1 MDSEYKPT
9 FFDSQL
15 QTHQLQIMKTMIPYL
30 SAGQQ
35 RPFALLIKYMELQ
48 KQPSFFQWYTY
59 HSGSQQPVS
68 TGADVSD
75 AYRYQRTVYTRRE
88 RNYWKLFKYV
98 SDAVCLWYPVF
109 LISSLYHLLFY
120 GSLSTC

>member
-15 QTHQLQIMKTMIPYL
+15 QNHQLQIMKTMIPYL

-35 RPFALLIKYMELQ
+35 PFS
-48 KQPSFFQWYTY
+48 P
-59 HSGSQQPVS
+59 
-68 TGADVSD
+68 GADVSD

-88 RNYWKLFKYV
+88 RKY
-98 SDAVCLWYPVF
+98 
-109 LISSLYHLLFY
+109 
-120 GSLSTC
+120 

>member
-15 QTHQLQIMKTMIPYL
+15 QNHQLQIMKTMIPYL

-48 KQPSFFQWYTY
+48 KTAQ
-59 HSGSQQPVS
+59 
-68 TGADVSD
+68 
-75 AYRYQRTVYTRRE
+75 
-88 RNYWKLFKYV
+88 LFSNDTLTIQEV
-98 SDAVCLWYPVF
+98 
-109 LISSLYHLLFY
+109 SSLSPQERMFQMLTDISEQCTPGEKENIENFLNMYQMLSAYDTLF
-120 GSLSTC
+120 S

>member
-48 KQPSFFQWYTY
+48 KTAQLLTIQEVSNQSPQERMFQMLTDISEQCTPGEKENIENFLNMYQML
-59 HSGSQQPVS
+59 S
-68 TGADVSD
+68 
-75 AYRYQRTVYTRRE
+75 AYDT
-88 RNYWKLFKYV
+88 LF
-98 SDAVCLWYPVF
+98 S
-109 LISSLYHLLFY
+109 
-120 GSLSTC
+120 

>member
-48 KQPSFFQWYTY
+48 KTAQLFSNDALTIQEVGNQSPQERMFQMLTDISEQCTPGEKENIENFLNMYQML
-59 HSGSQQPVS
+59 S
-68 TGADVSD
+68 
-75 AYRYQRTVYTRRE
+75 AYDT
-88 RNYWKLFKYV
+88 LF
-98 SDAVCLWYPVF
+98 S
-109 LISSLYHLLFY
+109 
-120 GSLSTC
+120 

>member
-15 QTHQLQIMKTMIPYL
+15 QNHQLQIMKTMIPYL

-48 KQPSFFQWYTY
+48 KTAQLFSNDALTIQEVNL
-59 HSGSQQPVS
+59 HRSGCF
-68 TGADVSD
+68 
-75 AYRYQRTVYTRRE
+75 R
-88 RNYWKLFKYV
+88 
-98 SDAVCLWYPVF
+98 CLP
-109 LISSLYHLLFY
+109 ISANSVHPARKKILKTF
-120 GSLSTC
+120 

>member
-48 KQPSFFQWYTY
+48 KTAQLFSNDTLTPQERMFQMLTDISEQCTPGEKENIENFLNMYQML
-59 HSGSQQPVS
+59 S
-68 TGADVSD
+68 
-75 AYRYQRTVYTRRE
+75 AYDT
-88 RNYWKLFKYV
+88 LF
-98 SDAVCLWYPVF
+98 S
-109 LISSLYHLLFY
+109 
-120 GSLSTC
+120 

>member
-48 KQPSFFQWYTY
+48 KTAPAFFQ
-59 HSGSQQPVS
+59 
-68 TGADVSD
+68 
-75 AYRYQRTVYTRRE
+75 
-88 RNYWKLFKYV
+88 
-98 SDAVCLWYPVF
+98 
-109 LISSLYHLLFY
+109 
-120 GSLSTC
+120 

>member
-15 QTHQLQIMKTMIPYL
+15 QNHQLQIMKTMIPYL

-48 KQPSFFQWYTY
+48 KTAQLFSNDALTIQEVNSHSPQERMFQMLTDISEQCTPGYYGCLT
-59 HSGSQQPVS
+59 GSCSLLPE
-68 TGADVSD
+68 
-75 AYRYQRTVYTRRE
+75 RTLCGCY
-88 RNYWKLFKYV
+88 
-98 SDAVCLWYPVF
+98 SA
-109 LISSLYHLLFY
+109 
-120 GSLSTC
+120 

>member
-15 QTHQLQIMKTMIPYL
+15 QNHQLQIMKTMIPYL

-48 KQPSFFQWYTY
+48 KTAQLFFQ
-59 HSGSQQPVS
+59 
-68 TGADVSD
+68 
-75 AYRYQRTVYTRRE
+75 
-88 RNYWKLFKYV
+88 
-98 SDAVCLWYPVF
+98 
-109 LISSLYHLLFY
+109 
-120 GSLSTC
+120 

>member
-48 KQPSFFQWYTY
+48 KTAQLFSNDTLTIQE
-59 HSGSQQPVS
+59 VS
-68 TGADVSD
+68 EQCTPGEKENIENFLNMYQMLS
-75 AYRYQRTVYTRRE
+75 AYDT
-88 RNYWKLFKYV
+88 LF
-98 SDAVCLWYPVF
+98 S
-109 LISSLYHLLFY
+109 
-120 GSLSTC
+120 

>member
-15 QTHQLQIMKTMIPYL
+15 QNHQLQIMKTMIPYL

-48 KQPSFFQWYTY
+48 KTAQLTDISEQCTPGEKENIENFLNMYQMLS
-59 HSGSQQPVS
+59 
-68 TGADVSD
+68 
-75 AYRYQRTVYTRRE
+75 AYDT
-88 RNYWKLFKYV
+88 LF
-98 SDAVCLWYPVF
+98 S
-109 LISSLYHLLFY
+109 
-120 GSLSTC
+120 

>member
-48 KQPSFFQWYTY
+48 KTAQLFSNDALTIQEVSNQSPQERMFQMLTDISEQCTPSEKENIENFLNMYQML
-59 HSGSQQPVS
+59 S
-68 TGADVSD
+68 
-75 AYRYQRTVYTRRE
+75 AYDT
-88 RNYWKLFKYV
+88 LF
-98 SDAVCLWYPVF
+98 S
-109 LISSLYHLLFY
+109 
-120 GSLSTC
+120 